1 MENGQRAALL
11 EHIDQLLREKKIND
25 ADIKCIV
32 KQALD
37 EKHLA
42 PFSDSIFLK
51 YKALVASTSI
61 SCSNSWSKSL
71 NISFSDLKE
80 ACSEIETDLRI
91 ILVRRK
97 ELIGKD
103 EKTGSPRLARGKIAG
118 VTTFRLARAHIIHL
132 NPDCVRCNDDRIIN
146 GQSPCPVMNFNTE
159 FAICCGFEF
168 IKKKYSTLPKEI
180 RAELVYTLTKRH
192 MNQETLGIIFDALQ
206 YIVR

>member
-1 MENGQRAALL
+1 MENVQPVALL
-11 EHIDQLLREKKIND
+11 GHIEQLLREGKIND
-25 ADIKCIV
+25 TDLKRIV

-42 PFSDSIFLK
+42 SFADSIFLK
-51 YKALVASTSI
+51 YKALAAGTSI
-61 SCSNSWSKSL
+61 GCSNSWSKNL

-103 EKTGSPRLARGKIAG
+103 EKTGSPRMARGKIAG

-132 NPDCVRCNDDRIIN
+132 NPDCVKCNDDRIMK
-146 GQSPCPVMNFNTE
+146 GQSPCPVMNLNIE
-159 FAICCGFEF
+159 FALCCGLEF
-168 IKKKYSTLPKEI
+168 VKKTYSTIPKEI

-206 YIVR
+206 YMT